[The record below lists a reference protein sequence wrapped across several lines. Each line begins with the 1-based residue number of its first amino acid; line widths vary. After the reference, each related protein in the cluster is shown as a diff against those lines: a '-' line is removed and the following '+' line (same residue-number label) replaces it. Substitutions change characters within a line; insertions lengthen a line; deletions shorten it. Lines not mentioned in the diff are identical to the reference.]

1 MVDESDYRD
10 EADDLDESDDWDESD
25 GPKDGVEKGVAEK
38 LCQIN
43 ARLDKIAVQSRK
55 VEERA
60 RFTGGLLIVMAI
72 GFIWVWSATFGGR
85 IASYPAT
92 KQADGSFFYLDRNVY
107 RVYPSTQTVVFWKP
121 GVWETP
127 EKLTNCTVID
137 RRNWTGWYEGKRVEM
152 RKGKRIN
159 VVGGWNDYG
168 TDIVRI
174 GGFHWWFLRAKAH
187 FDHEPEADHTGGVFP
202 QP

>member
-92 KQADGSFFYLDRNVY
+92 KQADGSFFYLVVSAINNETYASAVRS
-107 RVYPSTQTVVFWKP
+107 RVH
-121 GVWETP
+121 
-127 EKLTNCTVID
+127 EKSS
-137 RRNWTGWYEGKRVEM
+137 GHPVE
-152 RKGKRIN
+152 
-159 VVGGWNDYG
+159 
-168 TDIVRI
+168 
-174 GGFHWWFLRAKAH
+174 
-187 FDHEPEADHTGGVFP
+187 
-202 QP
+202 